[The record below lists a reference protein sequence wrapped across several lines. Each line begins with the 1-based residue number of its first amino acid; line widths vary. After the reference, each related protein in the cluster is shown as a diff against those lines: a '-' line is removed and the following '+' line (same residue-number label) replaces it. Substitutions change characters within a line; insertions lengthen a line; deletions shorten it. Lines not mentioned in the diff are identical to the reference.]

1 MTVISNPPYNLR
13 WNAYDA
19 EHIDPRFREFVI
31 PPESNANYAFILTA
45 LDAADRSVLILPCG
59 ILTATTNEELAIRQA
74 LVERHYI
81 DAVISCP
88 ERMFE
93 STSIAVVILVLDKN
107 KTDETVEFVDLRK
120 KAHTEIREQNGQ
132 HGGSSHTS
140 RVYKK
145 EVNVFG
151 NEVMADVLMRIR
163 DRDSIAGYCAPASIT
178 DIRAQQYKL
187 SPNLYI
193 EPEEETVRHRDYK
206 DIVTDINRVI
216 TDKNRCRLTINES
229 LARKIGFDVELLENG
244 KTSMN
249 EANKLLKGIGVDEII
264 KDDYFHTSK
273 VKNEIRFEN
282 AVKEGLS
289 SVLMM
294 TLNMWKQHVY
304 YLNNEENRYLAELRD
319 AMLPDLMSGKIE
331 LEDEE

>member
-19 EHIDPRFREFVI
+19 DPHFRGFVT

-45 LDAADRSVLILPCG
+45 FDMADRSVLILPCG
-59 ILTATTNEELAIRQA
+59 ICTAATNEEMAIRQA
-74 LVERHYI
+74 LVERNYI

-88 ERMFE
+88 DRMFE

-120 KAHTEIREQNGQ
+120 KVHTEIREQNGQ
-132 HGGSSHTS
+132 YGGSSHTN

-145 EVNVFG
+145 EVNVFS
-151 NEVMADVLMRIR
+151 NEVMNDVLMHISN
-163 DRDSIAGYCAPASIT
+163 RDSIAGYCAPANIT

-193 EPEEETVRHRDYK
+193 EPEEETARHRDYK

-244 KTSMN
+244 KVSMN
-249 EANKLLKGIGVDEII
+249 EANKLLKGIGADEII
-264 KDDYFHTSK
+264 KDDYFRTSK

-289 SVLMM
+289 SVIMM
-294 TLNMWKQHVY
+294 TLNMWKQHIY